1 MRQNFYFGF
10 QDMAYIKAYHSPK
23 TLLTSVTIKESL
35 SIHFEN
41 IKKPL
46 VSKFLGGIKRAQ
58 WREIFQGVS
67 VTKFTFDQQEADYT
81 FPSRELF

>member
-1 MRQNFYFGF
+1 MQHTKIYVLSPNRTFQRYQQKKHREWDKNFNGF

-46 VSKFLGGIKRAQ
+46 VSKFLGG
-58 WREIFQGVS
+58 V
-67 VTKFTFDQQEADYT
+67 
-81 FPSRELF
+81 